1 MSRTLLIIDD
11 EASIRQSLAGA
22 LGDEGYRILSAASA
36 SQGMEML
43 RKQTPDLILLDI
55 WMPEMDGLTLLNELK
70 KNGLETPIIMMS
82 GHGNIETA
90 VKATKLG
97 AFDFVEKPIELDRLL
112 VLIRN
117 ALSARDLTEEN
128 QALKK
133 QLSSRRPLI
142 GESPSIKHIQ
152 ELIKRVA
159 PTSGSV
165 LITGENGTGKEV
177 VAQTIHA
184 LSNRF
189 KKSFIEVNCA
199 AIPEEL
205 IESELFGHEK
215 GAFTGAIQMRRGR
228 FDLADDGT
236 LFLDEIGDMSLKT
249 QAKILR
255 ILQEQKFER
264 VGGHETHS
272 IDVRVIAATNKD
284 LKTEM
289 GKGTFRED
297 LYFRLNVV
305 RIHLPALRERKED
318 VPILATYFLKE
329 FATLHQKAPRTLSDE
344 VSKMLM
350 KYSWP
355 GNIRELRNLI
365 ERLVILQAP
374 EDAESKITADEIKP
388 HLGDVSFNVTSSGK
402 NGEFGD
408 VAQHG
413 AVALSSGKS
422 LKNAKTEF
430 EREYIVQA
438 LKENNW
444 NVSKTAQTLGIER
457 SYLHRRMKSF
467 GIEAEEE

>member
-11 EASIRQSLAGA
+11 ESGIRQTLAGA
-22 LGDEGYRILSAASA
+22 LSDEGYRILTAPNAI
-36 SQGMEML
+36 QGMEIL
-43 RKQTPDLILLDI
+43 RKQNPDLILLDI
-55 WMPEMDGLTLLNELK
+55 WMPDMDGMTALNEIKSQGHDL
-70 KNGLETPIIMMS
+70 PIIIMS

-117 ALSARDLTEEN
+117 ALSARDLVEEN
-128 QALKK
+128 QALRK
-133 QLSSRRPLI
+133 QISSRRPLV
-142 GESPSIKHIQ
+142 GESQAMKHIQ
-152 ELIKRVA
+152 EIIKRVA

-177 VAQTIHA
+177 VAQTLHA

-189 KKSFIEVNCA
+189 KKPFIEVNCA

-215 GAFTGAIQMRRGR
+215 GAFTGATQLRRGR
-228 FDLADDGT
+228 FDLADSGT

-264 VGGHETHS
+264 VGGSETHS
-272 IDVRVIAATNKD
+272 VDVRVIAATNKD
-284 LKTEM
+284 LKQEI
-289 GKGTFRED
+289 GKSSFRED

-305 RIHLPALRERKED
+305 RIHVPALRERKED
-318 VPILATYFLKE
+318 IAPLTRYFLKE
-329 FATLHQKAPRTLSDE
+329 FSQVHQKPLRDVSDAGISLLE
-344 VSKMLM
+344 

-355 GNIRELRNLI
+355 GNVRELRNLI
-365 ERLVILQAP
+365 ERFAILQGPGEEATP
-374 EDAESKITADEIKP
+374 LSADEIKM
-388 HLGDVSFNVTSSGK
+388 HLGDLNTSSLPLNEGS
-402 NGEFGD
+402 E
-408 VAQHG
+408 VTPTISQP
-413 AVALSSGKS
+413 
-422 LKNAKTEF
+422 LKDAKFEF
-430 EREYIVQA
+430 EREYIIQA
-438 LKENNW
+438 LKENAW
-444 NVSKTAQTLGIER
+444 NISKTAQILGIER

-467 GIEAEEE
+467 GIEGE